1 MASSCQLVAKTRS
14 SRFDHAVTSPTIY
27 DVARTA
33 GVATSTVSRAFSNP
47 QRVTEAT
54 REHVLRTARELG
66 YEPNPHA
73 RALTSRR
80 TQTIAMVMS
89 DIANPHFFE
98 IIRGAEMRAKASAY
112 TLVLVNAEES
122 PRIEL
127 EQITRLSRSVDGFL
141 LAASRLS
148 DETIAELAATK
159 TVVMVNRQVSGIR
172 SVVLDQGEGCRQL
185 VAHLASLGHASLG
198 YLAGP
203 RHSWMAASRW
213 AAIRDAASELGISA
227 VRMGPYTPKVSHGAA
242 AADVALTTGVS
253 AMIAHNDLLA
263 IGVLRRLAARSVRVP
278 EDVSV
283 AGFDDIF
290 AAELCT
296 PSLTTLGGAHADLGR
311 AAVELLLEAV
321 TGVRGG
327 AAVPQLVLP
336 SQLMLRDSTGLAQTP
351 ATAAH
356 NEAPSPPFR

>member
-1 MASSCQLVAKTRS
+1 M
-14 SRFDHAVTSPTIY
+14 TSPTIY

-54 REHVLRTARELG
+54 REQVLRAARELG

-89 DIANPHFFE
+89 DITNPHFFE
-98 IIRGAEMRAKASAY
+98 IIRGAELRAKASAY

-122 PRIEL
+122 PRIEQ
-127 EQITRLSRSVDGFL
+127 EQIQRLARSVDGFL
-141 LAASRLS
+141 LAASRMP

-159 TVVMVNRQVSGIR
+159 TLVLVNRQVHGIR
-172 SVVLDQGEGCRQL
+172 SVVLEQGEGCRQL
-185 VAHLASLGHASLG
+185 VAHLASLGHTSLA

-203 RHSWMAASRW
+203 RHSWMAANRW
-213 AAIRDAASELGISA
+213 SAIRDAAAELGVSA
-227 VRMGPYTPKVSHGAA
+227 VRMGPYTPKVADGAA
-242 AADVALTTGVS
+242 AADVALTTGVT

-283 AGFDDIF
+283 SGFDDIF

-311 AAVELLLEAV
+311 AAVELLLEAAS
-321 TGVRGG
+321 GPRGG
-327 AAVPQLVLP
+327 SAPAPQLLLP
-336 SQLMLRDSTGLAQTP
+336 SQLVLRNSTGSAP
-351 ATAAH
+351 AAAGSP
-356 NEAPSPPFR
+356 AVPSARARRGGVPGD